1 MATIVRAPVRR
12 VHITE
17 PRLWS
22 RSIGTDYWARFGAGV
37 VSAQATAGELLSDY
51 GWTTTSLVET
61 AATGG
66 GDFLD
71 SADFSVPDHLLTDA
85 SADLLESPSIFG
97 DYAGSRAAETILG
110 YAPTALTC
118 EFYGSWTVVTGTSN
132 RSGFGLV
139 QDGGAAGTAVDQLAW
154 IYTDGTNF
162 ILRSSGDSSVGA
174 LDDTDWHT
182 WKIVVSNGSTTAA
195 IEWFIDGTSQG
206 TLDRLEDQ
214 WPVSFGMHALTTN
227 RPAIAWLHIW
237 YS

>member
-1 MATIVRAPVRR
+1 MAEIIRAPIQR
-12 VHITE
+12 VHIPE
-17 PRLWS
+17 ARLWS
-22 RSIGTDYWARFGAGV
+22 RSIGTDYWAKFGAGV

-61 AATGG
+61 VATGT
-66 GDFLD
+66 GDFL
-71 SADFSVPDHLLTDA
+71 SAADIGIPDHLLTDA

-97 DYAGSRAAETILG
+97 GSDAIDAVAAILG
-110 YAPTALTC
+110 YAPTMLTC
-118 EFYGSWTVVTGTSN
+118 EWYGSFTAVTGTSN

-139 QDGGAAGTAVDQLAW
+139 QDGGAAGTAADQLAW

-162 ILRSSGDSSVGA
+162 TIRSSGDSDVGA

-182 WKIVVSNGSTTAA
+182 WKIVISSGSATDAV
-195 IEWFIDGTSQG
+195 EWFIDGTSQG
-206 TLDRLEDQ
+206 TMNRLEDQ

-227 RPAIAWLHIW
+227 RPGIAWVHIS